1 MIIVFEMS
9 ILKGGKLDSFRM
21 KAQTTR
27 PLKINVDP
35 ICFCVGFISAR
46 EHLHFQITM
55 QDLILRS

>member
-9 ILKGGKLDSFRM
+9 VLKEENLIALKNESSNYKAFENKL
-21 KAQTTR
+21 
-27 PLKINVDP
+27 DP

-55 QDLILRS
+55 EDLILRS